1 MRTDRKTPAPDPRTE
16 RMLAYLDGGLSAA
29 ERDACEAELAAD
41 PDYAREVEGHRAL
54 LATLDEMAAYAPS
67 SDFRARVLAFLDT
80 PESWWVRLWRRV
92 AGTSR
97 PVSNVFAAF
106 LDEGLTARQARALDV
121 LVASDPEAAA
131 AMAGWKRLFGELK
144 SLPVLQPSEG
154 FADRVM
160 ARVGAMERKRVA
172 RPEAARAPG
181 RGLARIPGL
190 AVAARLRELATA
202 WIDANWPTPRDRFAV
217 TSGVAVGPVA
227 VFLVT
232 LHMLSGNPLLT
243 TSNVASFLR
252 TKVGGAV
259 SLVVDTISANPVANA
274 AMGRISGFTDAWAVT
289 TPALTAGVVL
299 FCALTLLSAW
309 ILYRNVVKVSI
320 SENRHVSV

>member
-16 RMLAYLDGGLSAA
+16 RMLSYLDGAMNAA
-29 ERDACEAELAAD
+29 ERDAYETELAAN

-67 SDFRARVLAFLDT
+67 SDFRVRVLAFLET

-97 PVSNVFAAF
+97 PVSNVFTAF
-106 LDEGLTARQARALDV
+106 LDEGLTARQAKALV
-121 LVASDPEAAA
+121 ALVASDPEAAA
-131 AMAGWKRLFGELK
+131 AMAGWKRLFGELE

-160 ARVGAMERKRVA
+160 ARVVAPERQQVA
-172 RPEAARAPG
+172 RPRAAPTPG

-190 AVAARLRELATA
+190 AAASRFGELAIA
-202 WIDANWPTPRDRFAV
+202 WIDARWPTPRDRFAV
-217 TSGVAVGPVA
+217 TSGMAVGPVA
-227 VFLVT
+227 VLLAT

-259 SLVVDTISANPVANA
+259 SQVVDTISANPVANA

-289 TPALTAGVVL
+289 TPALAAGVVV

-309 ILYRNVVKVSI
+309 ILYRNVVKAST
-320 SENRHVSV
+320 SENRYVSV